1 MGNVLELFEQRV
13 VLNYLRAVEYP
24 DLALESLFPER
35 KQPGLKFTQ
44 IQGASSTPVSAT
56 VHAFDTESEIGSRQA
71 ETRDLE
77 LFLIKRKLQLTEEQI
92 IALESPRNEA
102 EKSYLMN
109 NVFNDVDVLVQG
121 VRARVEA
128 MRGEALANGK
138 IVIKENNLNLV
149 VDYGVPLANQEALS
163 GTDLWSHADSDPYA
177 DMLRWSQA
185 LGSSPTKALTS
196 QKILMTLLM
205 HPLTKA
211 ALGKGES
218 GIVTIRDL
226 NAFLGEL
233 GLPVIATYDKSYR
246 LQKADG
252 TYESKRYFPENK
264 FVMFSDSTL
273 GETVYG
279 PTAEEIRLTRDPSI
293 EITMEDKVLA
303 MVYEESVDPVGTW
316 TKAVATA
323 IPSFPSANEVFQ
335 AQPID

>member
-92 IALESPRNEA
+92 IALESPRNDA

-138 IVIKENNLNLV
+138 IVIAENNLSLE
-149 VDYGVPLANQEALS
+149 VDYGVPEDHQEVLTL
-163 GTDLWSHADSDPYA
+163 TDRWTESTSDPYE
-177 DMLRWSQA
+177 DMLRWSQV
-185 LGSSPTKALTS
+185 LGTSPTKALTS
-196 QKILMTLLM
+196 QKILMTLLR

-218 GIVTIRDL
+218 GIVTISDL

-233 GLPVIATYDKSYR
+233 GLPKIATYDAMYR
-246 LQKADG
+246 FQKADG
-252 TYESKRYFPENK
+252 TYETKRYFPENK

-293 EITMEDKVLA
+293 QITMQDKVLA
-303 MVYEESVDPVGTW
+303 MIYEESVDPVGTW

-323 IPSFPSANEVFQ
+323 IPSFPLANEVFQ
-335 AQPID
+335 AKPID

>member
-24 DLALESLFPER
+24 ELALESLFPER

-177 DMLRWSQA
+177 DMLRWSQT

>member
-1 MGNVLELFEQRV
+1 MGNILELFEQRT
-13 VLNYLRAVEYP
+13 VLNYLREVQYP
-24 DLALESLFPER
+24 ELALESLFPER

-44 IQGASSTPVSAT
+44 IQGASQTPVAAT

-102 EKSYLMN
+102 EKKYLMS
-109 NVFNDVDVLVQG
+109 NVFNDVDTLVQG
-121 VRARVEA
+121 VRARAEA
-128 MRGEALANGK
+128 MRGEALADGK
-138 IVIKENNLNLV
+138 ITIKENNLNLV
-149 VDYGVPLANQEALS
+149 VDYGVPVAHKEALT
-163 GTDLWSHADSDPYA
+163 GTDAWSHADSDPYE

-185 LGSSPTKALTS
+185 LGTAPTRALTS
-196 QKILMTLLM
+196 QRILMTLLR

-211 ALGKGES
+211 ALGKGDS
-218 GIVTIRDL
+218 GIVTRADL

-233 GLPVIATYDKSYR
+233 GLPQIATYDAMYR
-246 LQKADG
+246 VQKADG
-252 TYESKRYFPENK
+252 TYESKRYFPEKK

-293 EITMEDKVLA
+293 EIKMTDKILA

-323 IPSFPSANEVFQ
+323 IPSFPTAAEVFQ
-335 AQPID
+335 AQPIE